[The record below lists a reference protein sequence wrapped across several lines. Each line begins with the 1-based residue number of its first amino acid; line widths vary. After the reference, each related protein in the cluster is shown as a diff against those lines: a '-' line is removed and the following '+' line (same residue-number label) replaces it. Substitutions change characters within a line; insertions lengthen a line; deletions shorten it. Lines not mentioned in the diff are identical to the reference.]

1 MLEWFV
7 QTGLRLINKVFVG
20 LRERVGRE
28 DGRCLH
34 DDLPELL
41 EGRPPGLVGEPPGGD
56 LDHRD
61 PEAPDVGSNVV
72 LRGIALRVDP
82 LRLM

>member
-20 LRERVGRE
+20 LREGVGRE
-28 DGRCLH
+28 NGRRLH
-34 DDLPELL
+34 DDLSELL
-41 EGRPPGLVGEPPGGD
+41 EGRPPGFVGEPPSGD